1 MTIRERLE
9 EHRSNPSCSG
19 CHGFIDPMGF
29 ALEGF
34 DAVGRQRTVD
44 RFIGQAVDVDGVLP
58 DGSPITGVNELRDTI
73 MQRPDLF
80 VENLTEKLMLYALG
94 REVEPQD
101 MPTVRSIVKES
112 GKDSFAFYDIV
123 QGIVKSEQFRY
134 VQASAESIPV
144 VAATDRR
151 DDTQQLVG
159 QQ

>member
-1 MTIRERLE
+1 
-9 EHRSNPSCSG
+9 
-19 CHGFIDPMGF
+19 
-29 ALEGF
+29 
-34 DAVGRQRTVD
+34 
-44 RFIGQAVDVDGVLP
+44 
-58 DGSPITGVNELRDTI
+58 